1 MSPEQIENLVPIFL
15 FLSLSIVGVF
25 FLHYRH
31 KTRAQVQETIRS
43 ALSQGAQLTPELVQV
58 LGEPAAPKHGDLR
71 RGIVLLSIGAALFVS
86 GILAALFGNDDGGAA
101 FFVVISTF
109 PLLIGLAYLF
119 LWRFTRARQGE

>member
-15 FLSLSIVGVF
+15 VLALSGVCIV

-71 RGIVLLSIGAALFVS
+71 RGVVLLSIGAALFVS
-86 GILAALFGNDDGGAA
+86 GVIAALFGDDDGGAA
-101 FFVVISTF
+101 FFMVISTF
-109 PLLIGLAYLF
+109 PLLVGLAYLA
-119 LWRFTRARQGE
+119 LWKFTRSRPDD